1 VATIAADSARY
12 RAQSPVLSGRGK
24 VGGMRILYGV
34 VGEGMGH
41 ATRSSVL
48 LEHLTQ
54 QHEVHVVVSGRARE
68 FLAQRFENVHKIW
81 GLTIQYEG
89 NSVRK
94 LGTLL
99 ENLKGAVKGF
109 PENIRAYFDLVD
121 DFKPDV
127 VVSDFE
133 SFSKLYATNHML
145 PTISVDN
152 MQIINRAK
160 HSPELL
166 AGHEKDFELT
176 RRIVKAKLPGC
187 FHYLVATFFYPELR
201 KERTTLLP
209 SILRPEILA
218 AKSEPGEHLL
228 VYQTSTTN
236 TELMAALK
244 KSGLPCRIYG
254 VRRGI
259 KSDETEGNLTFRPF
273 SEAGFIDDL
282 RTARAVVAGGGFTL
296 MSEAVY
302 LHKPL
307 LSLPVQGQFEQT
319 LNALYL
325 EQLGFGRHA
334 TVLDSATLDAFL
346 ADVPRCAEALK
357 AYSQD
362 GNRLMLEALDRQ
374 LELATAKR

>member
-1 VATIAADSARY
+1 
-12 RAQSPVLSGRGK
+12 
-24 VGGMRILYGV
+24 MRILYGV

-48 LEHLTQ
+48 LEHLTE
-54 QHEVHVVVSGRARE
+54 QHEVHVVVSGRARDY
-68 FLAQRFENVHKIW
+68 LSQRFENVHKIW

-99 ENLKGAVKGF
+99 ENVKGAIKGF

-121 DFKPDV
+121 EFKPEV

-133 SFSKLYATNHML
+133 SFSYLYATNHLL
-145 PTISVDN
+145 PVISVDN

-160 HSPELL
+160 HEPELL
-166 AGHEKDFELT
+166 AGHAAEFQLT
-176 RRIVKAKLPGC
+176 RNIVKAKLPNC
-187 FHYLVATFFYPELR
+187 YHYLIATFFYPELR
-201 KERTTLLP
+201 KDRTTLLP

-218 AKSEPGEHLL
+218 ARSEPGEHLL

-236 TELMAALK
+236 TELLDALK
-244 KSGLPCRIYG
+244 QSGIPCRVYG

-259 KSDETEGNLTFRPF
+259 KADEVDANLTFRPF
-273 SEAGFIDDL
+273 SEAVFIDDL
-282 RTARAVVAGGGFTL
+282 RTSRAVVAGGGYTL

-302 LHKPL
+302 LHKPM
-307 LSLPVQGQFEQT
+307 LSLPVKGQFEQT

-325 EQLGFGRHA
+325 EKLGYGRHA
-334 TVLDSATLDAFL
+334 EVLDKKTLDAFL
-346 ADVPRCAEALK
+346 ADVPGCAKALEG
-357 AYSQD
+357 YSQD
-362 GNRLMLEALDRQ
+362 GNRLMLEALDEQ
-374 LELATAKR
+374 IQLATRARRG

>member
-1 VATIAADSARY
+1 
-12 RAQSPVLSGRGK
+12 
-24 VGGMRILYGV
+24 MRILYGV

-41 ATRSSVL
+41 ATRSSVIL
-48 LEHLTQ
+48 DHLTRE
-54 QHEVHVVVSGRARE
+54 HEVHVVVSGRARDY
-68 FLAQRFENVHKIW
+68 LAQRFANVHKIW

-99 ENLKGAVKGF
+99 ENVKGALKGL
-109 PENIRAYFDLVD
+109 PENVRAYFDLVD
-121 DFKPDV
+121 EFKPEV

-133 SFSKLYATNHML
+133 SFSYLYATNHLL
-145 PTISVDN
+145 PVISVDN
-152 MQIINRAK
+152 MQIINRAR
-160 HSPELL
+160 HAPELL
-166 AGHEKDFELT
+166 AGYEAEFQLT
-176 RRIVKAKLPGC
+176 RNIVKAKLPNC

-209 SILRPEILA
+209 SILRPEILSA
-218 AKSEPGEHLL
+218 TPEPGEHLL
-228 VYQTSTTN
+228 VYQTATTN
-236 TELMAALK
+236 SELIDALK
-244 KSGLPCRIYG
+244 QSGIPCRVYG

-259 KSDETEGNLTFRPF
+259 KADEVEQNLTFRPF

-282 RTARAVVAGGGFTL
+282 RTSRAVVAGGGYTL

-325 EQLGFGRHA
+325 EQLGYGRHA
-334 TVLDSATLDAFL
+334 RRLDKPTLDAFL
-346 ADVPRCAEALK
+346 ADVPRCAQALSG
-357 AYSQD
+357 YQQD
-362 GNRLMLEALDRQ
+362 GNRLMLQALDEQIR
-374 LELATAKR
+374 LATRAS

>member
-1 VATIAADSARY
+1 
-12 RAQSPVLSGRGK
+12 
-24 VGGMRILYGV
+24 MRILYGV

-41 ATRSSVL
+41 ATRSSVI

-54 QHEVHVVVSGRARE
+54 QHDVHVVVSGRARDY
-68 FLAQRFENVHKIW
+68 LAQRFENVHKIW

-99 ENLKGAVKGF
+99 ENVKGALKGLPANVK
-109 PENIRAYFDLVD
+109 AYFDLVD
-121 DFKPDV
+121 EFRPDV

-133 SFSKLYATNHML
+133 SFSYLYAKNHLL
-145 PTISVDN
+145 PVISVDN
-152 MQIINRAK
+152 MQIINRCRHDPA
-160 HSPELL
+160 LL
-166 AGHEKDFELT
+166 EGHERDFELT
-176 RRIVKAKLPGC
+176 KRIVKAKLPGC
-187 FHYLVATFFYPELR
+187 FHYLVATFFHPELR
-201 KERTTLLP
+201 KDRTTLLP
-209 SILRPEILA
+209 SILRPEILN

-236 TELMAALK
+236 VELLSALK
-244 KSGLPCRIYG
+244 QSGLPCRVYG

-259 KSDETEGNLTFRPF
+259 QADEVEQNLTFRPF

-282 RTARAVVAGGGFTL
+282 RTARAVVAGGGYTL

-302 LHKPL
+302 LRKPL

-325 EQLGFGRHA
+325 QQLGYGRIA
-334 TVLDSATLDAFL
+334 EVLDKPTLDSFL
-346 ADVPRCAEALK
+346 ADVPRCAENLK
-357 AYSQD
+357 GYSQD
-362 GNRLMLEALDRQ
+362 GNRLMLEGLDEQIALAASR
-374 LELATAKR
+374 K

>member
-1 VATIAADSARY
+1 
-12 RAQSPVLSGRGK
+12 
-24 VGGMRILYGV
+24 MRILYGV

-41 ATRSSVL
+41 ATRSSVI

-54 QHEVHVVVSGRARE
+54 QHDVHVVVSGRARDY
-68 FLAQRFENVHKIW
+68 LAQRFENVHKIW
-81 GLTIQYEG
+81 GLTIAYEG

-94 LGTLL
+94 LGTFL
-99 ENLKGAVKGF
+99 ENVKGALKGLPANVK
-109 PENIRAYFDLVD
+109 AYFDLVD
-121 DFKPDV
+121 EFRPDV

-133 SFSKLYATNHML
+133 SFSYLYAKNHML
-145 PTISVDN
+145 PVISVDN
-152 MQIINRAK
+152 MQIINRCVHDPA
-160 HSPELL
+160 LL

-176 RRIVKAKLPGC
+176 KRIVKAKLPGC

-201 KERTTLLP
+201 KDRTSLHP

-236 TELMAALK
+236 VELMSALK
-244 KSGLPCRIYG
+244 QSGIPCRVYG

-259 KSDETEGNLTFRPF
+259 KTDEVEQNLTFRPF

-282 RTARAVVAGGGFTL
+282 RTARAVVAGGGYTL

-302 LHKPL
+302 LQKPV

-325 EQLGFGRHA
+325 QQLGYGRHA
-334 TVLDSATLDAFL
+334 EVLDKPTLDAFL
-346 ADVPRCAEALK
+346 ADVPRCAENLK
-357 AYSQD
+357 GYSQD
-362 GNRLMLEALDRQ
+362 GNRLILAALDEQ
-374 LELATAKR
+374 IALATSRT

>member
-1 VATIAADSARY
+1 
-12 RAQSPVLSGRGK
+12 
-24 VGGMRILYGV
+24 MRILYGV

-48 LEHLTQ
+48 LEHLTKH
-54 QHEVHVVVSGRARE
+54 HEVHVVVSGRARDY
-68 FLAQRFENVHKIW
+68 LAQRFENVHKIW
-81 GLTIQYEG
+81 GLTIAYEG

-109 PENIRAYFDLVD
+109 PQNVRAYFDLVD
-121 DFKPDV
+121 EFRPEV

-133 SFSKLYATNHML
+133 SFSYLYATNHLL
-145 PTISVDN
+145 PVISVDN

-160 HSPELL
+160 HEPELL
-166 AGHEKDFELT
+166 AGHEAEFQLT
-176 RRIVKAKLPGC
+176 RNIVKAKLPNC

-201 KERTTLLP
+201 KDRTTLLP

-218 AKSEPGEHLL
+218 ARSEPGEHLL

-236 TELMAALK
+236 TDLMSALRQ
-244 KSGLPCRIYG
+244 SGIPCRVYG

-259 KSDETEGNLTFRPF
+259 KADEVEGNLTFRPF

-282 RTARAVVAGGGFTL
+282 RTARAVVAGGGYTL

-302 LHKPL
+302 LHKPM
-307 LSLPVQGQFEQT
+307 LSLPVRGQFEQT

-325 EQLGFGRHA
+325 EKLGYGRHA
-334 TVLDSATLDAFL
+334 EALDAPTLESFL
-346 ADVPRCAEALK
+346 DDVPRCAEALK
-357 AYSQD
+357 GYEQD
-362 GNRLMLEALDRQ
+362 GNRLMLEALDEQIR
-374 LELATAKR
+374 LATVAR

>member
-1 VATIAADSARY
+1 
-12 RAQSPVLSGRGK
+12 
-24 VGGMRILYGV
+24 MRILYGV

-41 ATRSSVL
+41 ATRSGVL
-48 LEHLTQ
+48 LDHLTRE
-54 QHEVHVVVSGRARE
+54 HEVHVVVSGRARDY
-68 FLAQRFENVHKIW
+68 LAQRFENVRKIW

-94 LGTLL
+94 LDTLL

-133 SFSKLYATNHML
+133 SFSYLYGRNHLL
-145 PTISVDN
+145 PVISVDN
-152 MQIINRAK
+152 MQIINRCK
-160 HSPELL
+160 HDPELL

-176 RRIVKAKLPGC
+176 KSIVKAKLPGC
-187 FHYLVATFFYPELR
+187 FHYLIATFFYPEVR

-209 SILRPEILA
+209 SILRPEILSA
-218 AKSEPGEHLL
+218 RAEPGEHLL

-236 TELMAALK
+236 TELLGALRH
-244 KSGLPCRIYG
+244 SGIPCRVYG

-259 KSDETEGNLTFRPF
+259 ESDEVEANLTFRPF

-282 RTARAVVAGGGFTL
+282 RSARAVVAGGGYTL

-302 LHKPL
+302 LHKPV
-307 LSLPVQGQFEQT
+307 LSLPVKGQFEQT

-325 EQLGFGRHA
+325 QQLGYGHHA
-334 TVLDSATLDAFL
+334 EALDQQTLAAFL
-346 ADVPRCAEALK
+346 ADVPRCAEALQG
-357 AYSQD
+357 YQQD
-362 GNRLMLEALDRQ
+362 GNRLMLEALDHQ
-374 LELATAKR
+374 LELAAARKK

>member
-1 VATIAADSARY
+1 
-12 RAQSPVLSGRGK
+12 
-24 VGGMRILYGV
+24 MRILYGV

-41 ATRSSVL
+41 ATRSSVI
-48 LEHLTQ
+48 LEHLTR
-54 QHEVHVVVSGRARE
+54 QHEVHVVVSGRARD

-109 PENIRAYFDLVD
+109 PANVRAYFDLVD
-121 DFKPDV
+121 EFRPDV

-133 SFSKLYATNHML
+133 SFSYLYATNHLL
-145 PTISVDN
+145 PVISVDN
-152 MQIINRAK
+152 MQIINRAQ
-160 HSPELL
+160 HAPELL
-166 AGHEKDFELT
+166 AGHEQDFELT
-176 RRIVKAKLPGC
+176 KRIVKAKLPGC
-187 FHYLVATFFYPELR
+187 FHYLISTFFYPPLR
-201 KERTTLLP
+201 KARTTLLP
-209 SILRPEILA
+209 SILRPEILSA
-218 AKSEPGEHLL
+218 RSEPGEHLL

-236 TELMAALK
+236 TQLLQALK
-244 KSGLPCRIYG
+244 QSGLPCRVYG

-259 KSDETEGNLTFRPF
+259 PRDEVEGNLTYRPF

-282 RTARAVVAGGGFTL
+282 RTARAVVAGGGYTL

-307 LSLPVQGQFEQT
+307 LSLPVGGQFEQT

-325 EQLGFGRHA
+325 EKLGYGRHA
-334 TVLDSATLDAFL
+334 AVLDGPTLESFL
-346 ADVPRCAEALK
+346 ADVPGCAKALEG
-357 AYSQD
+357 YTQD
-362 GNRLMLEALDRQ
+362 GNRLMLAALDARIAA
-374 LELATAKR
+374 ATAAKA

>member
-1 VATIAADSARY
+1 
-12 RAQSPVLSGRGK
+12 
-24 VGGMRILYGV
+24 MRILYGV

-41 ATRSSVL
+41 ATRSSVI

-54 QHEVHVVVSGRARE
+54 QHDVHVVVSGRARDY
-68 FLAQRFENVHKIW
+68 LAQRFENVHKIW

-99 ENLKGAVKGF
+99 ENVKGAVKGF
-109 PENIRAYFDLVD
+109 PANIKAYFDLVD

-133 SFSKLYATNHML
+133 SFSYLYATNHML
-145 PTISVDN
+145 PVISVDN
-152 MQIINRAK
+152 MQIINRCK
-160 HSPELL
+160 HDAALL
-166 AGHEKDFELT
+166 AGHERDFELT
-176 RRIVKAKLPGC
+176 KSIVKAKLPGC
-187 FHYLVATFFYPELR
+187 FHYLVATFFYPEVR
-201 KERTTLLP
+201 KDRTTLLP

-218 AKSEPGEHLL
+218 AQSEPGEHLL

-236 TELMAALK
+236 TELMSALK
-244 KSGLPCRIYG
+244 QSGIPCRVYG

-259 KSDETEGNLTFRPF
+259 KTDEVEQNLTFRPF

-282 RTARAVVAGGGFTL
+282 RTARAVVAGGGYTL

-302 LHKPL
+302 LRKPV

-325 EQLGFGRHA
+325 QRLGYGRH
-334 TVLDSATLDAFL
+334 TEVLDKPTLDAFL
-346 ADVPRCAEALK
+346 AEVPRCAENLK
-357 AYSQD
+357 GYSQD
-362 GNRLMLEALDRQ
+362 GNRLVLQALDEQ
-374 LELATAKR
+374 IALATKK

>member
-1 VATIAADSARY
+1 
-12 RAQSPVLSGRGK
+12 
-24 VGGMRILYGV
+24 MRILYGV

-41 ATRSSVL
+41 ATRSSVI
-48 LEHLTQ
+48 LEHLTKH
-54 QHEVHVVVSGRARE
+54 HEVHVVVSGRARDY
-68 FLAQRFENVHKIW
+68 LAQRFENVHKIW

-109 PENIRAYFDLVD
+109 PENIRAYFELVD
-121 DFKPDV
+121 EFKPDV

-133 SFSKLYATNHML
+133 SFSYLYAKNHML
-145 PTISVDN
+145 PVISVDN

-160 HSPELL
+160 HPSKLL
-166 AGHEKDFELT
+166 AGHEKEFELT
-176 RRIVKAKLPGC
+176 KRIVKTKLPGC

-201 KERTTLLP
+201 KKRTTLLP

-218 AKSEPGEHLL
+218 AKSEPGEHLI

-236 TELMAALK
+236 TQLMDALK
-244 KSGLPCRIYG
+244 KSGLPCKVYG

-259 KSDETEGNLTFRPF
+259 TADETDANLTFRPF

-282 RTARAVVAGGGFTL
+282 RTSRAVVAGGGYTL

-302 LHKPL
+302 LRKPL

-325 EQLGFGRHA
+325 EKLGYGQHA
-334 TVLDSATLDAFL
+334 QALDSETLERFL
-346 ADVPRCAEALK
+346 ADVPRCAKALEG
-357 AYSQD
+357 YSQD
-362 GNRLMLEALDRQ
+362 GNRLILEALDEQ
-374 LELATAKR
+374 IALATSKK

>member
-1 VATIAADSARY
+1 
-12 RAQSPVLSGRGK
+12 
-24 VGGMRILYGV
+24 MRILYGV

-41 ATRSSVL
+41 ATRSSVI
-48 LEHLTQ
+48 LEHLTR
-54 QHEVHVVVSGRARE
+54 QHDVHVVVSGRARDY
-68 FLAQRFENVHKIW
+68 LAQRFENVHKIW

-133 SFSKLYATNHML
+133 SFSYLYAKNHML
-145 PTISVDN
+145 PCISVDN
-152 MQIINRAK
+152 MQIINRAQ
-160 HSPELL
+160 HAPQLL
-166 AGHEKDFELT
+166 AGHEKEFDLT
-176 RRIVKAKLPGC
+176 KRIVKAKLPGC

-209 SILRPEILA
+209 SILRPEVLA

-236 TELMAALK
+236 TELMDALK
-244 KSGLPCRIYG
+244 KSGIPCKVYG

-259 KSDETEGNLTFRPF
+259 KSDEVDANLTFRPF

-282 RTARAVVAGGGFTL
+282 RTSRAVVAGGGYTL

-325 EQLGFGRHA
+325 QELGYGRH
-334 TVLDSATLDAFL
+334 TEVLDKPTLDDFL

-357 AYSQD
+357 SYSQD
-362 GNRLMLEALDRQ
+362 GNQLMLAALDEQ
-374 LELATAKR
+374 IALATERRK

>member
-1 VATIAADSARY
+1 
-12 RAQSPVLSGRGK
+12 
-24 VGGMRILYGV
+24 MRILYGV

-41 ATRSSVL
+41 ATRSSVI

-54 QHEVHVVVSGRARE
+54 QHDVHVVVSGRARDY
-68 FLAQRFENVHKIW
+68 LAQRFENVHKIW

-109 PENIRAYFDLVD
+109 PENVRAYFDLVD
-121 DFKPDV
+121 EFRPDV

-133 SFSKLYATNHML
+133 SFSYLYATNHLL
-145 PTISVDN
+145 PVISVDN
-152 MQIINRAK
+152 MQIINRCRHGA
-160 HSPELL
+160 ELL
-166 AGHEKDFELT
+166 AGHERDFELT

-201 KERTTLLP
+201 KDRTTLLP

-218 AKSEPGEHLL
+218 AKPEPGEHLL

-236 TELMAALK
+236 TELLAALK
-244 KSGLPCRIYG
+244 QSGIPCRVYG

-259 KSDETEGNLTFRPF
+259 KSDEVAQNLTFRPF

-282 RTARAVVAGGGFTL
+282 RRARAVVAGGGYTL

-302 LHKPL
+302 LRKPL

-325 EQLGFGRHA
+325 EKLGYGKHA
-334 TVLDSATLDAFL
+334 HALDSATLQAFL
-346 ADVPRCAEALK
+346 ADVPRCAENLK
-357 AYSQD
+357 GYTQD
-362 GNRLMLEALDRQ
+362 GNRLMLQALDEQIAR
-374 LELATAKR
+374 ATSAK

>member
-1 VATIAADSARY
+1 
-12 RAQSPVLSGRGK
+12 
-24 VGGMRILYGV
+24 MRILYGV

-48 LEHLTQ
+48 LEHLTK
-54 QHEVHVVVSGRARE
+54 QHEVHVVVSGRARDY
-68 FLAQRFENVHKIW
+68 LARRFENVHKIW
-81 GLTIQYEG
+81 GLTISYEG

-109 PENIRAYFDLVD
+109 PENIRAYFELVD
-121 DFKPDV
+121 EFRPEV

-133 SFSKLYATNHML
+133 SFSYLYATNHLL
-145 PTISVDN
+145 PVISVDN
-152 MQIINRAK
+152 MQVINRAK
-160 HSPELL
+160 HEPALL
-166 AGHEKDFELT
+166 AGHEAEFQLT
-176 RRIVKAKLPGC
+176 RSIVKAKQPNC

-201 KERTTLLP
+201 KDRTTLLP
-209 SILRPEILA
+209 SILRPEVLA
-218 AKSEPGEHLL
+218 AKPEPGEHLL

-236 TELMAALK
+236 TELMSALK
-244 KSGLPCRIYG
+244 QSGIPCRVYG

-259 KSDETEGNLTFRPF
+259 EADEVDANLTFRPF

-282 RTARAVVAGGGFTL
+282 RTARAVVAGGGYTL

-302 LHKPL
+302 LRKPM

-325 EQLGFGRHA
+325 QKLGYGRH
-334 TVLDSATLDAFL
+334 TEVLDKPALDAFL
-346 ADVPRCAEALK
+346 KEVPRCAEALEG
-357 AYSQD
+357 YSQD
-362 GNRLMLEALDRQ
+362 GNRLMLEALDEQIR
-374 LELATAKR
+374 LATSAK

>member
-1 VATIAADSARY
+1 
-12 RAQSPVLSGRGK
+12 
-24 VGGMRILYGV
+24 MRILYGV

-41 ATRSSVL
+41 ATRSSVI
-48 LEHLTQ
+48 LEHLTR
-54 QHEVHVVVSGRARE
+54 QHEVHVVVSGRARDY
-68 FLAQRFENVHKIW
+68 LAQRFENVHKIW

-109 PENIRAYFDLVD
+109 PENVRAYFDLVD
-121 DFKPDV
+121 AFEPDV

-133 SFSKLYATNHML
+133 SFSYLYATNHRL
-145 PTISVDN
+145 PVISVDN

-160 HSPELL
+160 HSAKLL
-166 AGHEKDFELT
+166 HGHKKAFDLT

-201 KERTTLLP
+201 KKRTTLVP
-209 SILRPEILA
+209 SILRPEILK

-244 KSGLPCRIYG
+244 NSGLPCLVYG

-259 KSDETEGNLTFRPF
+259 KSDEVEGNLTFRPF
-273 SEAGFIDDL
+273 SEAGFIEDL
-282 RTARAVVAGGGFTL
+282 RTARGVVAGGGYTL

-302 LHKPL
+302 LHKPM

-325 EQLGFGRHA
+325 EKLGYGRHA
-334 TVLDSATLDAFL
+334 TALDGKTLKAFL
-346 ADVPRCAEALK
+346 ADVPRCAKAL
-357 AYSQD
+357 AGYSQD
-362 GNRLMLEALDRQ
+362 GNRLMLEALDQ
-374 LELATAKR
+374 QIALAAHGRT

>member
-1 VATIAADSARY
+1 
-12 RAQSPVLSGRGK
+12 
-24 VGGMRILYGV
+24 MRILYGV

-54 QHEVHVVVSGRARE
+54 QHDVHVVVSGRARDY
-68 FLAQRFENVHKIW
+68 LAQRFENVHKIW
-81 GLTIQYEG
+81 GLTLQYEG

-109 PENIRAYFDLVD
+109 PENIKAYFSLIDE
-121 DFKPDV
+121 FKPDV

-133 SFSKLYATNHML
+133 SFSYLYAKNHLL
-145 PTISVDN
+145 PVISVDN
-152 MQIINRAK
+152 MQLINRCQ
-160 HSPELL
+160 HPPELL

-176 RRIVKAKLPGC
+176 RRIVKTKLPGC
-187 FHYLVATFFYPELR
+187 FHYLIATFFYPELR

-244 KSGLPCRIYG
+244 KSGLPCRVYG

-259 KSDETEGNLTFRPF
+259 KSDEVDGNLSFRPF

-282 RTARAVVAGGGFTL
+282 RTARAVVAGGGYTL

-325 EQLGFGRHA
+325 EKLGYGRHA
-334 TVLDSATLDAFL
+334 EVLDSKTLESFL
-346 ADVPRCAEALK
+346 AEVPRCAENLK
-357 AYSQD
+357 GYAQD
-362 GNRLMLEALDRQ
+362 GNRLMLEALDEQ
-374 LELATAKR
+374 IALAVQKK

>member
-1 VATIAADSARY
+1 
-12 RAQSPVLSGRGK
+12 
-24 VGGMRILYGV
+24 MRILYGV

-41 ATRSSVL
+41 ATRSSVI

-54 QHEVHVVVSGRARE
+54 GHEVHVVVSGRARE
-68 FLAQRFENVHKIW
+68 YLAQRFENVHKIW

-109 PENIRAYFDLVD
+109 PENIKAYFKLVD

-133 SFSKLYATNHML
+133 SFSYLYAKNHLL
-145 PTISVDN
+145 PCISVDN
-152 MQIINRAK
+152 MQIINRCK
-160 HSPELL
+160 HAPELL
-166 AGHEKDFELT
+166 AGHERDFELT
-176 RRIVKAKLPGC
+176 RNIVKAKLPGC
-187 FHYLVATFFYPELR
+187 FYYLIATFFRPELR
-201 KERTTLLP
+201 KDRTTLLP
-209 SILRPEILA
+209 SILRPEILD

-236 TELMAALK
+236 TQLLDALK
-244 KSGLPCRIYG
+244 NSGLPCKVYG

-259 KSDETEGNLTFRPF
+259 PSDEVDENLTFRPF

-282 RTARAVVAGGGFTL
+282 RSCRAVVAGGGYTL

-325 EQLGFGRHA
+325 QQLDYGRHA
-334 TVLDSATLDAFL
+334 EVLDAPTLDAFL
-346 ADVPRCAEALK
+346 ADVPRHAEALK
-357 AYSQD
+357 GYSQD
-362 GNRLMLEALDRQ
+362 GNRLMLEALDHQ
-374 LELATAKR
+374 IALAAARVR

>member
-1 VATIAADSARY
+1 
-12 RAQSPVLSGRGK
+12 
-24 VGGMRILYGV
+24 MRILYGV

-41 ATRSSVL
+41 ATRSSVI
-48 LEHLTQ
+48 LEHLTK
-54 QHEVHVVVSGRARE
+54 QHEVHVVVSGRARDY
-68 FLAQRFENVHKIW
+68 LAQRFENVHKIW

-133 SFSKLYATNHML
+133 SFSYLYATNHML
-145 PTISVDN
+145 PCISVDN

-160 HSPELL
+160 HEPELL
-166 AGHEKDFELT
+166 AGHEREFELT
-176 RRIVKAKLPGC
+176 KNIVKAKLPGC

-201 KERTTLLP
+201 KDRTTLLP

-236 TELMAALK
+236 TQLMDALK
-244 KSGLPCRIYG
+244 ASGLPCKVYG

-259 KSDETEGNLTFRPF
+259 KADEVDANLTFRPF

-282 RTARAVVAGGGFTL
+282 RTARAVVAGGGYTL

-325 EQLGFGRHA
+325 QRLGYGRHA
-334 TVLDSATLDAFL
+334 EVLDKPTLDAFL
-346 ADVPRCAEALK
+346 AEVPRCAETLK
-357 AYSQD
+357 GYSQD
-362 GNRLMLEALDRQ
+362 GNKLMLASLDEQIALAADRR
-374 LELATAKR
+374 K